1 MKFHIGGR
9 VDQIIYIGPSGK
21 EDFPTA
27 YTMAGGMTWSSTG
40 EWRENLRKIEALLA
54 EDRYSVEELAAA
66 KRLLADVELQIKEQK
81 ATLESLKTAVSNK
94 DGLAQIVAALGPV
107 FRKERQY
114 PRSFEVEMVK
124 EALRGMG
131 VDL

>member
-1 MKFHIGGR
+1 MKFHIGIR
-9 VDQIIYIGPSGK
+9 ADEIVIIGK
-21 EDFPTA
+21 SAKDDFPTS
-27 YTMAGGMTWSSTG
+27 YTLRNGSSTLTTG
-40 EWRENLRKIEALLA
+40 NWRENVAKVEELLA

-66 KRLLADVELQIKEQK
+66 KRSLADVELQIKEQK
-81 ATLESLKTAVSNK
+81 ATFESLKTAVANN